1 MNRFLDFHN
10 GDLNHVPMPP
20 LEECRARFKYFP
32 DTGRVFNQ
40 LTGKEM
46 LLPRKRKTWN
56 VLWLHGYNY
65 PAARMVWYIAT
76 GKDPGNQVIC
86 FKDRNSSNLRWKNL
100 ELIDMVDANRKG
112 QALRGVAKPRRRSVA

>member
-10 GDLNHVPMPP
+10 GELNHVPMPP
-20 LEECRARFKYFP
+20 LEECRSRFKYDP
-32 DTGRVFNQ
+32 ATGKVFNQ

-46 LLPRKRKTWN
+46 LLPRKRKSWN

-76 GKDPGNQVIC
+76 GEDPGQRVIF
-86 FKDRNSSNLRWKNL
+86 FKDRDSSNLCFKNL
-100 ELIDMVDANRKG
+100 ELLDVSEASRRGQTQARINRNRR
-112 QALRGVAKPRRRSVA
+112 AVA

>member
-10 GDLNHVPMPP
+10 GELNHVPMPP
-20 LEECRARFKYFP
+20 LEECRSRFKYFP
-32 DTGRVFNQ
+32 DTGKVFNK
-40 LTGKEM
+40 LTGNEM

-76 GKDPGNQVIC
+76 GEDPGNKVIC
-86 FKDRNSSNLRWKNL
+86 FKDRDSSNLRWKNL
-100 ELIDMVDANRKG
+100 ELMDMVDSSRRGQTQARINRNRR
-112 QALRGVAKPRRRSVA
+112 AVA

>member
-1 MNRFLDFHN
+1 MNRFLNFHN
-10 GDLNHVPMPP
+10 GDLLHVPMPP

-32 DTGRVFNQ
+32 DSGKVFNK

-76 GKDPGNQVIC
+76 GEDPGNKVIC
-86 FKDRNSSNLRWKNL
+86 FKDRDSSNLRWKNL
-100 ELIDMVDANRKG
+100 QLTEMGDSSRLGQRQARINRN
-112 QALRGVAKPRRRSVA
+112 RRSVA

>member
-10 GDLNHVPMPP
+10 GDLLHMPMPP

-32 DTGRVFNQ
+32 DTGKVFNK

-46 LLPRKRKTWN
+46 LQGRKHRTWN

-65 PAARMVWYIAT
+65 PAARMVWWIAT
-76 GKDPGNQVIC
+76 GEDPGNKLVT
-86 FKDRNSSNLRWKNL
+86 FKDRDSSNLRWKNL
-100 ELIDMVDANRKG
+100 ELVDMTEG
-112 QALRGVAKPRRRSVA
+112 RRRGAQRRRAA

>member
-1 MNRFLDFHN
+1 
-10 GDLNHVPMPP
+10 
-20 LEECRARFKYFP
+20 
-32 DTGRVFNQ
+32 VFNQ

>member
-20 LEECRARFKYFP
+20 LEECRSRFKYDP
-32 DTGRVFNQ
+32 TTGKVWNK

-76 GKDPGNQVIC
+76 GEDPGNKVIC
-86 FKDRNSSNLRWKNL
+86 FKDRDSNNLRFKNL
-100 ELIDMVDANRKG
+100 ELMSMGDSSRRGQTQARINRK
-112 QALRGVAKPRRRSVA
+112 RRSVA